1 MAFDG
6 RPQRVDMDGEVMV
19 VCKFRCLADTAAA
32 GDPLS
37 SSSTDAERSPLS
49 FFYA

>member
-1 MAFDG
+1 
-6 RPQRVDMDGEVMV
+6 VLV
-19 VCKFRCLADTAAA
+19 VCKFRCLADTNAA

-37 SSSTDAERSPLS
+37 SSSTDAERSPIS